1 MAGRNLALIL
11 GSILEFAKR
20 VGNPPK
26 NLIKVN
32 RTVGSEFEPG
42 TSEE

>member
-1 MAGRNLALIL
+1 MAGRDRALIS
-11 GSILEFAKR
+11 GSILGFAKR

-26 NLIKVN
+26 NLIQDN
-32 RTVGSEFEPG
+32 RTVGLEFKPG